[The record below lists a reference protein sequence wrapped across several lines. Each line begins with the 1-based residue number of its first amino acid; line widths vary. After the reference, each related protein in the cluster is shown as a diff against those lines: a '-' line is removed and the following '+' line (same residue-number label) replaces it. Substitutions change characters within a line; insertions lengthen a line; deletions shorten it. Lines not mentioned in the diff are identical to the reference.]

1 MELNYEGKHDV
12 LTKVETQYQNLRD
25 AMTFTNFLLESIK
38 KTKPRLT
45 HEALQ
50 RASLI
55 QKNNQLQGKVDRLT
69 ADVKYDKE
77 LIRVLQNGTVKSEE

>member
-55 QKNNQLQGKVDRLT
+55 
-69 ADVKYDKE
+69 
-77 LIRVLQNGTVKSEE
+77 